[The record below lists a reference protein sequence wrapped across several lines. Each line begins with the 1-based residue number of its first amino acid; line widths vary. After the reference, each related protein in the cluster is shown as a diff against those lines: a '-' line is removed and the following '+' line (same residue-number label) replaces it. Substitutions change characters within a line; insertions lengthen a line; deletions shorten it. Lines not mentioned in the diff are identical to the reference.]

1 MANMVSWQYRDSIGA
16 ATDLIRLFQDVLGH
30 CQLRPDERMMVYA
43 DHHSPPHLAA
53 AFIAAAQQLGAQ
65 AFQITIPTQQP
76 DVTEGPVWDAWHK
89 VDLVIDLESITTSVY
104 RPLRVSALAAGTR
117 VLRVTEPE
125 DVLFRMPPDPVVRDR
140 AKRSEALV
148 DAAKDFHITSAAGT
162 DIVVNVDGLKSY
174 GLWGVADKPGMWDHW
189 PMGLVVVPA
198 NRTGTNGKIVVDVG
212 DILLSM
218 QHYVGTPIT
227 VHVEEGIVKS
237 IEGELD
243 AALLRQWFEKWHDP
257 RVYEIS
263 HVGWGCEHRA
273 DWNRLARKVPG
284 GTSDAESF
292 YGDLQIA
299 FGRDTSPLLKG
310 TNDVRG
316 HMDFDCLDVNIDL
329 DGKQI
334 IEHSQFV
341 IEELK

>member
-1 MANMVSWQYRDSIGA
+1 MVSWQYRDSIGA
-16 ATDLIRLFQDVLGH
+16 ATDLIPLFHVVLTH
-30 CQLRPDERMMVYA
+30 CQLRSDECLMVYA
-43 DHHSPPHLAA
+43 DYHSPPHIAA
-53 AFIAAAQQLGAQ
+53 AFIAAAQQLGSD
-65 AFQITIPTQQP
+65 AFQITVPTQQP
-76 DVTEGPVWDAWHK
+76 DILDGAVWDAWHK
-89 VDLVIDLESITTSVY
+89 VDMVIDLESITTSVY
-104 RPLRVSALAAGTR
+104 RPLRVSALASGTR

-148 DAAKDFHITSAAGT
+148 DEAAEFRITSEAGT

-198 NRTGTNGKIVVDVG
+198 NRKGTNGRIVVDVG

-227 VHVEEGIVKS
+227 VTVEEGIVTS
-237 IEGELD
+237 VEGELD
-243 AALLRQWFEKWHDP
+243 AALLRQWFEKWKDN
-257 RVYEIS
+257 RAYEIS

-273 DWNRLARKVPG
+273 DWNRLARKIPG

-299 FGRDTSPLLKG
+299 FGRDTSPLLG
-310 TNDVRG
+310 GRNDVAA
-316 HMDFDCLDVNIDL
+316 HIDFDCLNVSIDL
-329 DGKQI
+329 DGRAI
-334 IEHSQFV
+334 IKNGAFV